1 LIVTKQLKEDY
12 TNPQPHAVLAERMR
26 KRDPST
32 APNVGDRVPYVIIRG
47 DKSAP
52 KSRFFLPQFL
62 LTPFRRE
69 DV

>member
-1 LIVTKQLKEDY
+1 MQLKDDY

-47 DKSAP
+47 DKSNRSIP
-52 KSRFFLPQFL
+52 VLQLETHPFL
-62 LTPFRRE
+62 
-69 DV
+69 